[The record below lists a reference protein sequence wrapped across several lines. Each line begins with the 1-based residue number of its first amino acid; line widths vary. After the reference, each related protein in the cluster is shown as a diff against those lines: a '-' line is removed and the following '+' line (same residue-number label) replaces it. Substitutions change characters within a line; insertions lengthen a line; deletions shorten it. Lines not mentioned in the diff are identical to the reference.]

1 MYIDLKRDLKK
12 KKKLGVLSNT
22 VYTGD
27 QKSFKNYCGPQI
39 RTESNICKLASQ
51 LGEDPN

>member
-12 KKKLGVLSNT
+12 KKLDVLSNT

-27 QKSFKNYCGPQI
+27 PKSFKNYSGPQI